1 MVRTGVLSDLNQ
13 ICPLDSPIPLAF
25 FKNLKPKEI
34 PKFRPRTVR
43 DYIKNKMKY
52 SNTHSIENIAFDKT
66 NFDVRAE
73 INRWFKE
80 AEFDD
85 YVMAKVMKEYDSIL
99 GPNWESDFE
108 RDMHA
113 NDTVDAPYEPYEPY
127 EPFIDLEAGMTPHPT
142 PAFLDNSEEG
152 SPPNAPPFMQGL
164 NMPYV
169 YATPLQQQPF

>member
-73 INRWFKE
+73 INRWFRS
-80 AEFDD
+80 A
-85 YVMAKVMKEYDSIL
+85 I
-99 GPNWESDFE
+99 
-108 RDMHA
+108 
-113 NDTVDAPYEPYEPY
+113 
-127 EPFIDLEAGMTPHPT
+127 
-142 PAFLDNSEEG
+142 
-152 SPPNAPPFMQGL
+152 
-164 NMPYV
+164 
-169 YATPLQQQPF
+169 